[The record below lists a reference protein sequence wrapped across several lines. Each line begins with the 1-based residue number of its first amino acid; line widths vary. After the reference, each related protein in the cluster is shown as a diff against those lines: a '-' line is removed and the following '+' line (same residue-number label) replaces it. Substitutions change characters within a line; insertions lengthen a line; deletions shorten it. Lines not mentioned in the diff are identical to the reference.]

1 MVKEITLDM
10 ANNMNL
16 IAKRCFPKATIVTD
30 RFHVQK
36 LASEAVQQER
46 VKFRWKAI
54 DLENNAIDL
63 AKKNKYKYF
72 AEVLPNGDTRKQL
85 LARSRYL
92 LFKSPGKWT
101 RTQKER
107 AEMLFRM
114 YPSIHETYQLA
125 QELSY
130 IFENNTQKSIAM
142 TKMAHWYKDVEE
154 SGHKAFNT
162 IARTFYHHYDSIM
175 NYFNNRSTNASAES
189 FNAKIK
195 DFRSQLRGVRDVPFF
210 IFRLCKLYA

>member
-16 IAKRCFPKATIVTD
+16 IAKRCYPKATIVTD

-54 DLENNAIDL
+54 DLENDVIGL

-72 AEVLPNGDTRKQL
+72 AEVLANGDTRKQL

-92 LFKSPGKWT
+92 LFKSSGKWT
-101 RTQKER
+101 RIQKER
-107 AEMLFRM
+107 AKILFSM
-114 YPSIHETYQLA
+114 YP
-125 QELSY
+125 
-130 IFENNTQKSIAM
+130 
-142 TKMAHWYKDVEE
+142 
-154 SGHKAFNT
+154 FN
-162 IARTFYHHYDSIM
+162 S
-175 NYFNNRSTNASAES
+175 
-189 FNAKIK
+189 
-195 DFRSQLRGVRDVPFF
+195 
-210 IFRLCKLYA
+210 